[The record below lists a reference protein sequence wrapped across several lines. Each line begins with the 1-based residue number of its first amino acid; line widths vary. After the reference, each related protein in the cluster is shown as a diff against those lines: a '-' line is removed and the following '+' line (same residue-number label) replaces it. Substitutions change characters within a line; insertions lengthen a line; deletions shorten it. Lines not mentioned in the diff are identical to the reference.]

1 MTKNDPQQIKLRR
14 NQNTLITVG
23 TGTIAFGVWSFVKT
37 LGMTLITRPDN
48 ISGYMSAMQSGGVEI
63 TDMSETAMFW
73 TTVVISGILL
83 IIDVSARLFVGFS
96 AISVGRGK
104 RHSRWYIV
112 IALLM
117 ILGSVISVLMI
128 LYSFQLDTEDSVA
141 ALSNN
146 SAISNNTF
154 SGVII
159 ELTSTIMLIE
169 MLAAS
174 VRVRKLNGQSKRCKG
189 VTHEH

>member
-14 NQNTLITVG
+14 NQNTLIIVG

-128 LYSFQLDTEDSVA
+128 LY
-141 ALSNN
+141 NN
-146 SAISNNTF
+146 SAVSNNTF

>member
-14 NQNTLITVG
+14 NQNTLIIVG

-48 ISGYMSAMQSGGVEI
+48 ISGYMSAMQSGGVEL

-117 ILGSVISVLMI
+117 ILGSVISVFMI

-146 SAISNNTF
+146 SSIKIVNFTQ
-154 SGVII
+154 G
-159 ELTSTIMLIE
+159 
-169 MLAAS
+169 
-174 VRVRKLNGQSKRCKG
+174 K
-189 VTHEH
+189 

>member
-14 NQNTLITVG
+14 NQNTLIIVG
-23 TGTIAFGVWSFVKT
+23 TGTIAFGVWSFVTT

-96 AISVGRGK
+96 AISVGRGT

-112 IALLM
+112 IALFS
-117 ILGSVISVLMI
+117 ILGNGISVLII

-146 SAISNNTF
+146 SAVSNNTF

-174 VRVRKLNGQSKRCKG
+174 VRVRKLNGQSKR
-189 VTHEH
+189 